1 MSGKTLKEA
10 AAEKLSST
18 ITVQGI
24 TVEGVTPE
32 TVADFE
38 FVETIG
44 IMTDPDADDD
54 VRLRAILNFG
64 PTMFG
69 AKQWKRIK
77 RELREQSGGVLPQD
91 VVMDFFTATLV
102 ELKAKN
108 S

>member
-1 MSGKTLKEA
+1 MSGKTLKDV
-10 AAEKLSST
+10 AAEKFSDT

-77 RELREQSGGVLPQD
+77 RELREQGGGVLPQD

-102 ELKAKN
+102 ELNAKN